1 MKITNL
7 EDDNIEFY
15 FYFEESEVQY
25 QQKYR
30 VTLWKTWTQPKT

>member
-1 MKITNL
+1 MQVTALK
-7 EDDNIEFY
+7 EDNIEFY

-30 VTLWKTWTQPKT
+30 VTVWKT